1 MKITKKQIKQ
11 LIEEELSSLLEQ
23 AETYIVIKNFEG
35 FEVEG
40 VRSVMYGDQL
50 IEVWEDSLVAFF
62 DREEIGWSKNISD
75 EEINKIIQKF
85 DNDLEEFFEPENWN
99 QFAEM
104 LLIPLDPEFKGIPSG
119 YIAFSDDSA
128 TDLLATYAPG
138 EPIKIENLEN
148 VKNPKKHMAKLSLS
162 TQVDLG
168 QFEVDDGYI
177 IGVEEYEMM
186 HSTDRYVYINLE
198 KIIEDINS
206 GQIKIKIEHGPGGG
220 NIHYTLVKY

>member
-23 AETYIVIKNFEG
+23 EETYIVIKNFEDIENDG
-35 FEVEG
+35 ITPA
-40 VRSVMYGDQL
+40 MHGDQL

-62 DREEIGWSKNISD
+62 DREEIGWSENISD
-75 EEINKIIQKF
+75 EQMNKIIEKF
-85 DNDLEEFFEPENWN
+85 DNDLKKFFEPENWN

-119 YIAFSDDSA
+119 YIAFSEDSA
-128 TDLLATYAPG
+128 TDLLATYTPG
-138 EPIKIENLEN
+138 EPIKIKNMEKI
-148 VKNPKKHMAKLSLS
+148 KNPKKHMAKLSLS

-168 QFEVDDGYI
+168 QFKVDDGYI
-177 IGVEEYEMM
+177 LGVEEYEMM

-206 GQIKIKIEHGPGGG
+206 GRIKIKIEHASWGS
-220 NIHYTLVKY
+220 IHYTLVKY